1 MEKAATIIDEREIDN
16 VLVAK
21 IMAAADKVI
30 KKHGL

>member
-16 VLVAK
+16 VLVAE